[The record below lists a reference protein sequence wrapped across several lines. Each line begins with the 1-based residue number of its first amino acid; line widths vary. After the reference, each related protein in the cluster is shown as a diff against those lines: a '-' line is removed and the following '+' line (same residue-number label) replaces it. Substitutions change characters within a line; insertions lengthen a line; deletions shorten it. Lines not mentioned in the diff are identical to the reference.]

1 MTSEPPDGCFRLTPE
16 VPLYRREGEA
26 VVLSWGFLDRVL
38 QVRNFASPNS
48 TYLITK
54 GNATGAV
61 AEETEGRVRQH
72 GRRLWLLPSQS
83 SDSGEYTCYYR

>member
-1 MTSEPPDGCFRLTPE
+1 MKPE

-26 VVLSWGFLDRVL
+26 VVLAWGFLGRVL
-38 QVRNFASPNS
+38 QVRNFASLNS

-54 GNATGAV
+54 GNTTGSV
-61 AEETEGRVRQH
+61 AEGSEGRVRQN
-72 GRRLWLLPSQS
+72 GGILWLLPSQS

>member
-1 MTSEPPDGCFRLTPE
+1 MVLT
-16 VPLYRREGEA
+16 
-26 VVLSWGFLDRVL
+26 WGILNRVL
-38 QVRNFASPNS
+38 QVRNFASLNS

-61 AEETEGRVRQH
+61 AEGVEGRVRQR